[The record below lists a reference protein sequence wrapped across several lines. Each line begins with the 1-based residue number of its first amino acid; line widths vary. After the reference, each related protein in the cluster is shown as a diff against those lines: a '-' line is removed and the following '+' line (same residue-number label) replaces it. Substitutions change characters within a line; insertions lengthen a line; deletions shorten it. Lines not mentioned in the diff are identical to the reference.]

1 MRFEIQYKKLNQ
13 VVNNVDCD
21 IEYVMKVLELQYKG
35 LVQTI
40 SLKGDGKS
48 IDFENVLTKLKWQR
62 KCLNFKF

>member
-35 LVQTI
+35 LAQII

-48 IDFENVLTKLKWQR
+48 IDFENVLTKLKW
-62 KCLNFKF
+62 

>member
-48 IDFENVLTKLKWQR
+48 IDFENVLTKLKW
-62 KCLNFKF
+62 